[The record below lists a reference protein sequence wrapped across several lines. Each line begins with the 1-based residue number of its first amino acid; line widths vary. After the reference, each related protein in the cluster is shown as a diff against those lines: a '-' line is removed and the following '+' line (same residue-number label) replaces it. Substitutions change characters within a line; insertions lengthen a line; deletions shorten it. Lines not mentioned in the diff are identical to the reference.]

1 MTARLIALSGLGGKS
16 PACFLLEA
24 AGARVMLDLGEGPE
38 PGVFPDLDGV
48 GRVDAVILTHGHK
61 DHLGGIHLRE
71 RIGNPPVWGTD
82 PVRRKLDG
90 VVRVEPLP
98 VAGEVEIAGITFRTG
113 RNGHAPGGVWVHAAV
128 GGGFLYT
135 ADICMESML
144 YAYDAPPPA
153 EAAVIDG
160 AYGDYEDRLVGCVS
174 AMQRHFAGPVLL
186 PCPADGRGL
195 EVALAAMRAGAVP
208 ALDEA
213 HMAALADLL
222 GPDRESVADGALA
235 DLEKLRACAGALGD
249 TPEGVM
255 IAAGAACDNGAAGER
270 VARWE
275 AESLPA
281 IVLTGYTPKGS
292 PALRM
297 RESGRAHFL
306 RWNVHPPLAD
316 QAALVRGIGARLVF
330 PAFADSGFRPAWET
344 AFAPARVSLA
354 RETELFAEAAR

>member
-1 MTARLIALSGLGGKS
+1 MTARLIAISGLSGKA

-38 PGVFPDLDGV
+38 QGVFPDLDGI
-48 GRVDAVILTHGHK
+48 GRVDAVIVTHGHR
-61 DHLGGIHLRE
+61 DHLGGIHLRD
-71 RIGNPPVWGTD
+71 RVGNPPIWGSD
-82 PVRRKLDG
+82 AVRRKLRD
-90 VVRVEPLP
+90 VVRVKPLP
-98 VAGEVEIAGITFRTG
+98 VSGEAEIAGIRFRTG
-113 RNGHAPGGVWVHAAV
+113 RSGHAPGGVWIHAAV

-135 ADICMESML
+135 ADISMESIL

-153 EAAVIDG
+153 AAAVIDG
-160 AYGDYEDRLVGCVS
+160 SYGDYKDRLVGCVR
-174 AMQRHFAGPVLL
+174 AMRRHLAGPVLL

-195 EVALAAMRAGAVP
+195 EVALAALRAGAVP

-213 HMAALADLL
+213 HMAVLADLL
-222 GPDRESVADGALA
+222 GPDRESIADGVLA
-235 DLEKLRACAGALGD
+235 DLQRLRACAGALGE

-255 IAAGAACDNGAAGER
+255 VAAGAACDNGASGER

-275 AESLPA
+275 AGRLPA

-316 QAALVRGIGARLVF
+316 QAALVRDIGARLVL
-330 PAFADSGFRPAWET
+330 PAFADASYRPAWEA

-354 RETELFAEAAR
+354 RETDLFAEAAR